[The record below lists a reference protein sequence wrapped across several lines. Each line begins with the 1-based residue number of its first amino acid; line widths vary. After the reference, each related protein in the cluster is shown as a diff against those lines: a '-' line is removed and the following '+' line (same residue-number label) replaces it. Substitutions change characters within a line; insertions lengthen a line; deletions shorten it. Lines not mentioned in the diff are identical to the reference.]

1 MNFSKLLTI
10 TFFLMF
16 ACGMAKSAKLA
27 ETMLTINATFINPG
41 CDITVPSFYDLG
53 TLTPGRKE
61 HSPLSIV
68 WNCTD
73 TPVRTALTASVIR
86 GKIEASEDKLQLII
100 NGNNNSDSNGS
111 ILYFYGG
118 GNGGSIIKIN
128 GRDPFCPDI
137 IETTGIRKCVI
148 TPVTEVHHDDTF
160 GVVSAILLFEIVYS

>member
-1 MNFSKLLTI
+1 
-10 TFFLMF
+10 
-16 ACGMAKSAKLA
+16 MAKSAKLA

-86 GKIEASEDKLQLII
+86 GKLEASEDKLQLII
-100 NGNNNSDSNGS
+100 MV
-111 ILYFYGG
+111 IIIAIAMVPFY
-118 GNGGSIIKIN
+118 I
-128 GRDPFCPDI
+128 FM
-137 IETTGIRKCVI
+137 
-148 TPVTEVHHDDTF
+148 EV
-160 GVVSAILLFEIVYS
+160 VMVEVL